1 MVVFVVAQVKKDE
14 VRTNILEAAE
24 ALFRER
30 GYNVTTMTAIADTA
44 AISKSNIYV
53 YFASKLE
60 IVWALSDSWL
70 RESFDRLESRAQ
82 AISNKQEQLRFLF
95 RALWCDLP
103 ADRDNFA
110 NNIMQALT
118 TTTED
123 DGYSR
128 DLLAICE
135 ARFAGLL
142 ANALGTSVAN
152 TRAPAHIALKAFDGY
167 AIAHNLGSGACAAAA
182 ASDAMADLLYARYG

>member
-1 MVVFVVAQVKKDE
+1 MAQIKKDE
-14 VRTNILEAAE
+14 VRTNILHAAE

-30 GYNVTTMTAIADTA
+30 GYNDTTMTAIAEA
-44 AISKSNIYV
+44 AAVSKSNIYV

-70 RESFDRLESRAQ
+70 RESFDRLEASAQ
-82 AISNKQEQLRFLF
+82 AIPKKQEQLRFLF

-118 TTTED
+118 TTTEND
-123 DGYSR
+123 SYSR
-128 DLLAICE
+128 ELLAICE

-167 AIAHNLGSGACAAAA
+167 AIAHNLGSGAGAAAA
-182 ASDAMADLLYARYG
+182 ASDAMADLLLDRYG